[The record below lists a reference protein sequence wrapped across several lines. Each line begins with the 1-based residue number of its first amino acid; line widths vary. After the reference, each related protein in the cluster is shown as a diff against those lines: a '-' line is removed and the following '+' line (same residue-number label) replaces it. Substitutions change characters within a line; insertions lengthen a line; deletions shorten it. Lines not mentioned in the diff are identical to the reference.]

1 MEIVRISEEK
11 LKLTL
16 CKEDLEKYSLKPE
29 ELDYD
34 KTETRRVIWQILDDA
49 KKRTGFDAAADRALI
64 EAYPGR
70 RGGCEIYVTLLCEK
84 KRKKG
89 VRGRYSIY
97 RFPDAETL
105 FALCAAFS
113 VSGKQYESDL
123 YRLRRDG
130 ALYLLVKEALEDSI
144 RKDGALSPLSFVEE
158 YGVRCKQAGLLSYI
172 KEHGECLIAGNAIA
186 RLGFGEKRNKTEK

>member
-16 CKEDLEKYSLKPE
+16 CKEDLDKYSLKPE

-70 RGGCEIYVTLLCEK
+70 RGGCEIYVTLLSEK
-84 KRKKG
+84 KKKRG
-89 VRGRYSIY
+89 IRGRYSVF
-97 RFPDAETL
+97 RFQSVESL
-105 FALCAAFS
+105 FSLCRALS
-113 VSGKQYESDL
+113 RLGRRYESEL
-123 YRLRRDG
+123 YRLREG
-130 ALYLLVKEALEDSI
+130 LFLLVKEPLEDSI
-144 RKDGALSPLSFVEE
+144 RKEQTLSPLSFAEE
-158 YGVRCKQAGLLSYI
+158 YGTRCKQAGLPAYI
-172 KEHGECLIAGNAIA
+172 REHGERLIAENAIG
-186 RLGFGEKRNKTEK
+186 RLGFFETE

>member
-16 CKEDLEKYSLKPE
+16 GKEDLEKYCLKPE

-70 RGGCEIYVTLLCEK
+70 RGGCEIFVTLLCDK
-84 KRKKG
+84 KKKKG
-89 VRGRYSIY
+89 VRGRYGIY
-97 RFPDAETL
+97 RFSTAEEL
-105 FALCAAFS
+105 FSLCTALS
-113 VSGKQYESDL
+113 RSGRQYESEL
-123 YRLRRDG
+123 YRLSGSRG
-130 ALYLLVKEALEDSI
+130 LFLLIKEPLEDSL
-144 RKDGALSPLSFVEE
+144 RKEQSLSPLSFVEE
-158 YGVRCKQAGLLSYI
+158 YGERYKQSGAGAYI
-172 KEHGECLIAGNAIA
+172 KEHGECLISENAIL
-186 RLGFGEKRNKTEK
+186 RLAASETE

>member
-16 CKEDLEKYSLKPE
+16 GKEDLEKYSLKPE

-84 KRKKG
+84 KKKKG
-89 VRGRYSIY
+89 VRGRFGIY
-97 RFPDAETL
+97 RFENAETL
-105 FALCAAFS
+105 FALCAS
-113 VSGKQYESDL
+113 LSRIGRQYESDL
-123 YRLRRDG
+123 YRLRGDG
-130 ALYLLVKEALEDSI
+130 GLFLLIKEPLEDSI
-144 RKDGALSPLSFVEE
+144 RKEQTLSPLSFVEE
-158 YGVRCKQAGLLSYI
+158 YGVRCKQAGLLPYI
-172 KEHGECLIAGNAIA
+172 KEHGECLIAGNAVG
-186 RLGFGEKRNKTEK
+186 RLGFGEGRNKTEK